1 MEAIKLLVV
10 GDGAVGKS
18 CLFISYTTNS
28 FPSDYVPT
36 VFDNYASN
44 VIVNGVPYSLGLWD
58 TAGQEDYDRLR
69 PLSYPQTDVFL
80 ICYSVDNRDSFLHVE
95 DKWYPE
101 LTHYCPKTP
110 IVLVG
115 TKIDLRGASTSGQF
129 VSFNEGAALAAKLNL
144 GFAET
149 SSLTQT
155 GLKECFDKALELAIS
170 NMTLQKNKKGFF
182 SFGSKYK
189 KNIPVPPAMPPT
201 GLAPWIE
208 IKTSTLG
215 ADMATILDDPA
226 EADVVFHLDDGKS
239 QAAHRLVLCS
249 ASDFF
254 CRVFEQKLP
263 KVEQEDRAVR
273 VPAFTWDEINSGSIA
288 GISSIK
294 QAEEG
299 VGHQIDVCLSAD
311 ISSKTFTH
319 ILRFLYAGI
328 PNVDEDTPEAEL
340 DSLLKAADVFY
351 HPRLREIVSN
361 IQNSEEF
368 LNPSIGTYL
377 NDLTGQRSKEMFFRK
392 PVFSDVQFEVEGQL
406 LYAHKAILKARCA
419 VMAKMFSGVFAES
432 STSKIPILETSME
445 CFMAILEYIY
455 TDHAP
460 IEEGDAVGILVT
472 AERFAQD
479 RLKNLCEL
487 YITKEVD
494 VSVRDQI
501 EKADIDVIGLLQ
513 TAQMHNADQLS
524 AWCLHFIS
532 SNYLAFERRAEF
544 SQLEGD
550 NLAHVSDKRWPPVKY
565 LEEVEI
571 WESKYGDKKKKS
583 DEKCSVM

>member
-1 MEAIKLLVV
+1 MQNIKLLVV

-28 FPSDYVPT
+28 FPNDYVPT
-36 VFDNYASN
+36 VFDNYSAN
-44 VIVNGVPYSLGLWD
+44 VMVNGVPYNLGLWD

-69 PLSYPQTDVFL
+69 PLSYPGTDIFL
-80 ICYSVDNRDSFLHVE
+80 ICYSVDSRASFENVE
-95 DKWYPE
+95 EKWYPE
-101 LTHYCPKTP
+101 LTHYLPNTP
-110 IVLVG
+110 ILLVA
-115 TKIDLRGASTSGQF
+115 TKIDLRGSNTGGQF
-129 VSFNEGAALAAKLNL
+129 VSFDEGARLAAKLNC

-149 SSLTQT
+149 SALTQS
-155 GLKECFDKALELAIS
+155 GLKECFDRAIELAANYS
-170 NMTLQKNKKGFF
+170 SMQKKKGFF
-182 SFGSKYK
+182 SLGGKSKK
-189 KNIPVPPAMPPT
+189 VIPLPPVMPST

-215 ADMATILDDPA
+215 TDMSSILDDPS
-226 EADVVFHLDDGKS
+226 ETDVVFHLDDGKS
-239 QAAHRLVLCS
+239 HSAHRFVLCS

-263 KVEQEDRAVR
+263 KDQQEDRAVR

-288 GISSIK
+288 GLSSIK

-311 ISSKTFTH
+311 ISSQTFKH
-319 ILRFLYAGI
+319 VLRFLYAGI
-328 PNVDEDTPEAEL
+328 PNIDEDTPETEL
-340 DSLLKAADVFY
+340 EAHLKAADTFY
-351 HPRLREIVSN
+351 LPRLREIINN

-377 NDLTGQRSKEMFFRK
+377 NDLTGQRSKELFFKK
-392 PVFSDVQFEVEGQL
+392 PLFSDVQFEVEGQT

-419 VMAKMFSGVFAES
+419 VMAGMFSGVFAES

-445 CFMAILEYIY
+445 CFTAILEYIY

-501 EKADIDVIGLLQ
+501 EKADIDVIGLLH
-513 TAQMHNADQLS
+513 TAQFHNADQLS

-532 SNYLAFERRAEF
+532 SNYLAFEKRDEF
-544 SQLEGD
+544 SQLKGD
-550 NLAHVSDKRWPPVKY
+550 NLNHVTEKRWPPISY

-571 WESKYGDKKKKS
+571 WESKYGEKKKKS
-583 DEKCSVM
+583 DEKCSIM